1 MVWKSFAYQRCL
13 ALLDNEHFIRD
24 IGIYLPTHVAKLQG
38 MLVGSRMR
46 SLSIILIIVAYF
58 GYLSVQLAWNLVGI

>member
-24 IGIYLPTHVAKLQG
+24 IGIHLPTHVAKLQG
-38 MLVGSRMR
+38 MLVGSRMCG
-46 SLSIILIIVAYF
+46 LSIILIIVAYF